1 MSKTADSITTFDA
14 FIEIPTGSRN
24 KYEYDFKLKRMR
36 YDRMLYSAMKYP
48 VDYGFIPETY
58 APDGDPLDVL
68 LLVTEPTFPGCIVEV
83 KPIGIMYMIDGGD
96 ADDKVLCVPV
106 TDPVANRLESLSD
119 VNSHTLKEIEHF
131 FEVYKDLEKKKVT
144 IKGWGDVAEAKEV
157 IASCYNNYANDKEIA
172 AKFAL

>member
-157 IASCYNNYANDKEIA
+157 IASCYNSYTNDKEIA

>member
-14 FIEIPTGSRN
+14 LIEIPAGSRN
-24 KYEYDFKLKRMR
+24 KYEYDFKLKKMR

-68 LLVTEPTFPGCIVEV
+68 LLITEPTFPGCIVEV
-83 KPIGIMYMIDGGD
+83 KPIGIMFMVDGGD

-106 TDPVANRLESLSD
+106 TDPVANEIESLEQ
-119 VNSHTLKEIEHF
+119 VNPHTIKEIEHF
-131 FEVYKDLEKKKVT
+131 FEVYKDLEKKKVEV
-144 IKGWGDVAEAKEV
+144 KGWGDANEAKQV
-157 IASCYNNYANDKEIA
+157 IADCYNSFANDEEIA
-172 AKFAL
+172 NKFAV